1 MRRALIAGTST
12 AACAMSDV
20 FATQCTWPAAD
31 ARRRFLKINFAR
43 RMGEICPPAIEFLAA
58 GKADVRPIV
67 ADRVGRGSAGRVRG
81 SSPRRLGLW
90 QALLEL
96 KRA

>member
-1 MRRALIAGTST
+1 MTDASALIAGTGT

-20 FATQCTWPAAD
+20 SATQCTWPAAD

-43 RMGEICPPAIEFLAA
+43 RMGEICPPAIEFFAA

-67 ADRVGRGSAGRVRG
+67 ADQVGLEEAPGAFADRAADVSVCGKP
-81 SSPRRLGLW
+81 SSN
-90 QALLEL
+90 
-96 KRA
+96 